1 MIKKKNIIIII
12 LAITLFAGGITGFF
26 YHQAEANSEDYEE
39 RFDQLFLIYD
49 LIRSSFVEEVDN
61 DELVQGA
68 IDGMIESLDDPYSG
82 HLTEDEFEDMQ
93 DDMEG
98 EYGGLGIIITE
109 RDGQLTIKSPFDDAP
124 GDRAGL
130 QPNDMIMEIDGE
142 ETEGM
147 AMENAADRMRGDP
160 GTSVTLLIK
169 RVDEA
174 NESEVE
180 EFEVEM
186 EREMVEQDYVT
197 HEMLENDIGYI
208 EFSRFGEDVGD
219 ELANSLAE
227 LREQGAE
234 GFILDVRNNPGG
246 LLPEAARVVG
256 NFLESGPAV
265 HIKERSGDMEP
276 MMIDS
281 RIETVDEPLVII
293 SNRGSASGSEILI
306 GAIQD
311 ADRGTV
317 VGDRTFG
324 KGSVQ
329 NIVPLEDGSAARL
342 TIAEFY
348 TPDERIIDIDDGLE
362 PDVKVEFDVED
373 EDDEQLDKAVEVM
386 LEKLD

>member
-1 MIKKKNIIIII
+1 MRNKKIVVII
-12 LAITLFAGGITGFF
+12 LAIAIFAGGITGFF
-26 YHQAEANSEDYEE
+26 YHQAEANSESHEDKFE
-39 RFDQLFLIYD
+39 QLFLIYD
-49 LIRSSFVEEVDN
+49 LIRGGFVEEVDS
-61 DELVQGA
+61 DKLIKGA
-68 IDGMIESLDDPYSG
+68 IDGMIDALDDPYSG
-82 HLTEDEFEDMQ
+82 HLTKEEFEDMQ
-93 DDMEG
+93 SDMEG

-109 RDGQLTIKSPFDDAP
+109 RDGQLTIVSPFDDTP

-130 QPNDMIMEIDGE
+130 QSNDMIMEIDGE
-142 ETEGM
+142 ATAEM
-147 AMENAADRMRGDP
+147 AMENAVDRMRGEP

-169 RVDEA
+169 RVDEDD
-174 NESEVE
+174 ESDSE
-180 EFEVEM
+180 EFEVEL
-186 EREMVEQDYVT
+186 EREMIELEYVT
-197 HEMLENDIGYI
+197 YEVLDNDIGYI

-219 ELANSLAE
+219 EIANALAE
-227 LREQGAE
+227 LREQGAR

-311 ADRGTV
+311 SERGTV

-324 KGSVQ
+324 KGVVQ
-329 NIVPLEDGSAARL
+329 NVIPLEDGSAARL
-342 TIAEFY
+342 TIAQFY
-348 TPDERIIDIDDGLE
+348 TPDERKIDPDDGLA
-362 PDVKVEFDVED
+362 PDIEVEFDIET
-373 EDDEQLDKAVEVM
+373 EDDEQLDKAIEVM
-386 LEKLD
+386 LDKLN